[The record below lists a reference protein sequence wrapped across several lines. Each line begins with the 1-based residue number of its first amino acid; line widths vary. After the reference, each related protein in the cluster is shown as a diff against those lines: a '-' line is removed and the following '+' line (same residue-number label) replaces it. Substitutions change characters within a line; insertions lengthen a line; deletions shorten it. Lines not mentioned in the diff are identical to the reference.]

1 MINNNRHNYQIG
13 VPDRIPFLRAIMK
26 ERNLK
31 YAISINFEEIKLPPF
46 QDILIVGRNCSQGKI
61 GLTKSF
67 EMLVP
72 NGYESIETDDDRVE
86 LVFINK
92 HILKKMTTLSVMS
105 ILEKNVFPFVSEGE
119 LIRVDFKINISI
131 DNLEITATLE

>member
-72 NGYESIETDDDRVE
+72 NGYESIETDDERVE

-92 HILKKMTTLSVMS
+92 HILKKMTTQSVMN

>member
-13 VPDRIPFLRAIMK
+13 VPDRIPFLIAIMK

-72 NGYESIETDDDRVE
+72 NGYESIETDDERVE

-92 HILKKMTTLSVMS
+92 HILKKMTTLSVMN